1 MSNRKLHLAN
11 SAENRGVVMSTDSS
25 PDRSQES
32 DLLEALGK
40 SKEDISANRFVKEP
54 ASAHISRIFNLIK
67 GPL

>member
-1 MSNRKLHLAN
+1 
-11 SAENRGVVMSTDSS
+11 MSTDSS